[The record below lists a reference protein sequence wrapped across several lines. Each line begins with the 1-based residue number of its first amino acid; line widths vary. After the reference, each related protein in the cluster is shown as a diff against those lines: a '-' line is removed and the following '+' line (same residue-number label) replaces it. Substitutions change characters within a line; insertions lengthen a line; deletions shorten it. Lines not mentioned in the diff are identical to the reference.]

1 MVGGQGMPCT
11 LTLKREELFC
21 ICKFRLE
28 SVDFYKFAF
37 EGAFIFLELFA
48 VSYLCCG
55 CWSEVLAGLS
65 LF

>member
-11 LTLKREELFC
+11 LTLKREKLFC
-21 ICKFRLE
+21 IRKFWLE

-37 EGAFIFLELFA
+37 EGTFIFLELFA

-55 CWSEVLAGLS
+55 RWNEVLAGLS
-65 LF
+65 FF